1 MIYLDYFKFASWKAE
16 EDFIF
21 SQKRTCYDTYY
32 PFKIYPQKGFER
44 IDFSDITILY
54 GGNGSGK
61 STALNL
67 IANIIDAKRETVYN
81 RSNFFEE
88 YLEKCSIEYE
98 DTSYQNKA
106 IITSDGVFDCML
118 DIRNLN
124 QNIDYKRDELLDDYM
139 ELKYKSFQLK
149 SLNDLDTLRRSNMA
163 KTKTQSKFVRN
174 SLVDNV
180 REYSNGES
188 AFQYFIQKIDQNGI
202 YILDE
207 PENSLSPHK
216 QLELVKFLEDS
227 ARFFNCQLIISTHS
241 PFILSMKGAKIY
253 DLDATPVDIKP
264 WTELYNV
271 RKYFDFFMEHKEEF
285 DS

>member
-1 MIYLDYFKFASWKAE
+1 MVYLDYFKFASWKAE

-21 SQKRTCYDTYY
+21 SQLRTCYDTYY

-67 IANIIDAKRETVYN
+67 IANIIDADRETVYN

-88 YLEKCSIEYE
+88 YLDRCRIEYA
-98 DTSYQNKA
+98 DTSFQNKA
-106 IITSDGVFDCML
+106 IITSDGVFDNML

-124 QNIDYKRDELLDDYM
+124 QNIDHKREDLFDEYM
-139 ELKYKSFQLK
+139 QLKYTSFQLK
-149 SLNDLDTLRRSNMA
+149 SLADMEKLRRSNMA
-163 KTKTQSKFVRN
+163 KSKTQSKFIRN
-174 SLVDNV
+174 TLVDNV

-188 AFQYFIQKIDQNGI
+188 AFQYFIQKIDENGI

-207 PENSLSPHK
+207 PENSLSPER
-216 QLELVKFLEDS
+216 QLELVKSLEDS

-253 DLDATPVDIKP
+253 DLDVVPVDIKP
-264 WTELYNV
+264 WTELDNV
-271 RKYFDFFMEHKEEF
+271 RKYFNFFMEHKEEF
-285 DS
+285 Q

>member
-1 MIYLDYFKFASWKAE
+1 MIYLHYFKFASWKAE

-21 SQKRTCYDTYY
+21 SQRRTCYDTYY
-32 PFKIYPQKGFER
+32 PFQIYPQKGFER

-67 IANIIDAKRETVYN
+67 IANRIEADRETVYN

-88 YLEKCSIEYE
+88 YLDKCSIEYA
-98 DTSYQNKA
+98 DTSFKNKA
-106 IITSDGVFDCML
+106 IITSDGVFDSML

-124 QNIDYKRDELLDDYM
+124 QNIDHKREDLFDEYM
-139 ELKYKSFQLK
+139 QLKYTSFQLK
-149 SLNDLDTLRRSNMA
+149 SLADVEKLRKSNMA
-163 KTKTQSKFVRN
+163 KSKTQSKFVRKT
-174 SLVDNV
+174 LVNNM

-188 AFQYFIQKIDQNGI
+188 AFQYFKEKIDENGI

-227 ARFFNCQLIISTHS
+227 ARFFQCQLIISTHS
-241 PFILSMKGAKIY
+241 PFLLAMKGAKIY
-253 DLDATPVDIKP
+253 DLDSNPVDVRT
-264 WTELYNV
+264 WTELENV
-271 RKYFDFFMEHKEEF
+271 RSYFDFFMVHKDEF
-285 DS
+285 E

>member
-16 EDFIF
+16 DDFIF

-88 YLEKCSIEYE
+88 YLKKCSIEYE

-139 ELKYKSFQLK
+139 QLKYKSFQLK
-149 SLNDLDTLRRSNMA
+149 SLNDLETLRRSNMA

-285 DS
+285 DY

>member
-1 MIYLDYFKFASWKAE
+1 MIYLDYFKFASWKTE

-44 IDFSDITILY
+44 IDFSHITILY

-88 YLEKCSIEYE
+88 YLKKCSIEYE

-139 ELKYKSFQLK
+139 QLKYKSFQLK
-149 SLNDLDTLRRSNMA
+149 SLNDLETLRRSNMA

-285 DS
+285 DY